1 MGKKKVAPKTVETTE
16 KIAEEL
22 VEEQVDSVTDTTSET
37 SEAAVESAQTE
48 ELNETVESAD
58 APQKPDTEKT
68 GADLKTTYNEEKE
81 KEVEKITQ
89 RFEDKNRIDTKKKR
103 RNWWIKTTLMLV
115 LIGVSIYVMFTIT
128 SYLSDDG
135 GRSFQAMIKQASL
148 PFFFV
153 FIGAVLVYM
162 FIESMKYS
170 YLLKIS
176 TGKFHLRS
184 SMKTMYLGKY
194 YDGITPLGTG
204 GQPFQIYYL
213 HKKDVPAGVA
223 TAVPLVK
230 YITHTTVLCLTATA
244 AFIYAGVTHMLG
256 DIKIGDWGEPVILA
270 VASVS
275 MLLNLAIPGIMLF
288 ISLFPRMGKKLLLKI
303 IKLLNKLHIVKRPYS
318 VSKKYLRE
326 ADEYRHALKL
336 FFKKWPQQI
345 PLLLLNF
352 VGALIN
358 YSLPFFALLAIA
370 GPSVVTQNPFLPF
383 HILCLTFISY
393 FSASLIPTPGNSG
406 ANEAMSTIVFSSLA
420 AEFHPVLGWVLLL
433 WRFGT
438 YYIYIVTGI
447 GLNIFDI
454 IRGAVRQRRAR
465 KKEQQ

>member
-22 VEEQVDSVTDTTSET
+22 VEEQVDSVKDTTSET
-37 SEAAVESAQTE
+37 PEAAIEPAQTE
-48 ELNETVESAD
+48 ELNETVEAAE
-58 APQKPDTEKT
+58 APQKPDTEKAS
-68 GADLKTTYNEEKE
+68 ADPKTTYNEEKE

-128 SYLSDDG
+128 RYLSDDG
-135 GRSFQAMIKQASL
+135 LDGFNKMIKQASL

-153 FIGAVLVYM
+153 FIAAVLVYM

-230 YITHTTVLCLTATA
+230 YITHTAVLCLMATA

-270 VASVS
+270 IASIS

-303 IKLLNKLHIVKRPYS
+303 IRLLKKMHIVKRPYA
-318 VSKKYLRE
+318 VSKKYLQE
-326 ADEYRHALKL
+326 AEEYRRSLKL

-370 GPSVVTQNPFLPF
+370 GPSVVTGNPMLP
-383 HILCLTFISY
+383 
-393 FSASLIPTPGNSG
+393 
-406 ANEAMSTIVFSSLA
+406 
-420 AEFHPVLGWVLLL
+420 
-433 WRFGT
+433 
-438 YYIYIVTGI
+438 
-447 GLNIFDI
+447 
-454 IRGAVRQRRAR
+454 
-465 KKEQQ
+465 